1 MTSIQLRAAC
11 ALILSMSLLAGCGN
25 NGSSAEANQAD
36 NAGAKE
42 QGAKSAPANAG
53 QAREPG
59 LKLSAQE
66 IDAAGIKIASL
77 QEQQINEQIVVTATI
92 QANQDKLAR
101 VAPRVPGRVT
111 KVMARLGDKVKPGQP
126 LALIDSIEVGEAQ
139 SAYAQAASEQPLARA
154 NLDRAEK
161 LYADQIIPQKDYL
174 RVRAD
179 FEKARAVL
187 RAADQKR
194 QALGVGGKADRTSAG
209 STFAVSAPFAGT
221 IIEKAAVL
229 GELAQADKP
238 LFTVADLSNVW
249 IVANL
254 YEKDLGKV
262 RPGALAAIT
271 TAAYP
276 GETFQ
281 GKVTYISSVMD
292 KESRTVRA
300 IVEVPNRDGRLKL
313 DMFAT
318 AAIGAGDRGKAMLLP
333 EEAVVLLQGQPTVFV
348 QDAGGFNA
356 RAVELGDK
364 LQGRVVVKAGI
375 RPGEKVVTAGA
386 FALKAAMLKSQIS
399 AD

>member
-139 SAYAQAASEQPLARA
+139 SAYAQAASEQALARA

-187 RAADQKR
+187 RAAD
-194 QALGVGGKADRTSAG
+194 VD
-209 STFAVSAPFAGT
+209 
-221 IIEKAAVL
+221 AAVVGNGGMLRYGPDRLVDYAEAFGRPPLL
-229 GELAQADKP
+229 GNFHRD
-238 LFTVADLSNVW
+238 
-249 IVANL
+249 
-254 YEKDLGKV
+254 
-262 RPGALAAIT
+262 GALPAGVAATQVIDTGSARVAQPATGEPASTCTSNART
-271 TAAYP
+271 TTNSPAN
-276 GETFQ
+276 
-281 GKVTYISSVMD
+281 ISS
-292 KESRTVRA
+292 
-300 IVEVPNRDGRLKL
+300 
-313 DMFAT
+313 
-318 AAIGAGDRGKAMLLP
+318 
-333 EEAVVLLQGQPTVFV
+333 
-348 QDAGGFNA
+348 
-356 RAVELGDK
+356 
-364 LQGRVVVKAGI
+364 
-375 RPGEKVVTAGA
+375 RPQSMWA
-386 FALKAAMLKSQIS
+386 
-399 AD
+399 